1 MEKRKATYGESILA
15 LLCMVVFV
23 FVGFLAFDLRV
34 ELMMVAA
41 AGCAGILARR
51 LGYSWP
57 DLENAISSRIAGAIP
72 AILIIWVIGIVIST
86 FIFSGSI
93 PMLIYYGI
101 EIVTPQYLFVS
112 SFLLCVVFS
121 TITGTSWGSAGT
133 AGLAC
138 MSIAAGFGLPLHI
151 TAAAVICG
159 SVFGDKMSPL
169 SETTNLAA
177 ATAGVNLYDHIK
189 SMMWTTVPAAIITLV
204 FFYIIGLNTDAGSQ
218 GASDEAL
225 AMQAG
230 LADMFHWSPWLLLP
244 FAFILAGAI
253 MKKPP
258 VPTMLLACL
267 SAIIIGVLYQGF
279 TLKSGID
286 ASLNGFNAGMVPG
299 TDLANVEESI
309 LTLLNRG
316 GMVSMVGVVV
326 IIFCGYAYTAIISK
340 AGFLDTAIAP
350 LAKRVK
356 QRGPLMATTLFTGLI
371 LLIFS
376 GISYT
381 VAIMLPEMFKKSF
394 LKAGMGAPALSR
406 TIEDAGTMTAAL
418 VPWGAS
424 GAFYVATL
432 GVPIFGEG
440 GYGIWAIMT
449 YLTPIIAI
457 ILAFAGIGMY
467 KISKDEAQEAIGKNE
482 RKQLAESL

>member
-1 MEKRKATYGESILA
+1 
-15 LLCMVVFV
+15 
-23 FVGFLAFDLRV
+23 
-34 ELMMVAA
+34 
-41 AGCAGILARR
+41 
-51 LGYSWP
+51 
-57 DLENAISSRIAGAIP
+57 
-72 AILIIWVIGIVIST
+72 
-86 FIFSGSI
+86 
-93 PMLIYYGI
+93 
-101 EIVTPQYLFVS
+101 
-112 SFLLCVVFS
+112 
-121 TITGTSWGSAGT
+121 
-133 AGLAC
+133 
-138 MSIAAGFGLPLHI
+138 
-151 TAAAVICG
+151 
-159 SVFGDKMSPL
+159 
-169 SETTNLAA
+169 
-177 ATAGVNLYDHIK
+177 
-189 SMMWTTVPAAIITLV
+189 
-204 FFYIIGLNTDAGSQ
+204 
-218 GASDEAL
+218 
-225 AMQAG
+225 
-230 LADMFHWSPWLLLP
+230 
-244 FAFILAGAI
+244 

-286 ASLNGFNAGMVPG
+286 ASLSGFNAGMVPG

-356 QRGPLMATTLFTGLI
+356 QRGPLMATTLFTGLV

-394 LKAGMGAPALSR
+394 LKAGMGAPTLSR

-440 GYGIWAIMT
+440 GFGIWAIMT

-457 ILAFAGIGMY
+457 ILAFAGIGIY
-467 KISKDEAQEAIGKNE
+467 KISKEEAREAIVKIE
-482 RKQLAESL
+482 RKQLVESL